1 MITDSFF
8 IIKMASYPGK
18 LIVIDGTDG
27 SGKTTQFHLLIS
39 RLKEAGFLV
48 ETADFPQYNTKSSGP
63 VEEYLSGKYGAAN
76 QVTPYQASLFYA
88 IDRFDASFKIR
99 QWLQEG
105 KIVVAN
111 RYVSSNMGHQGGKII
126 NPLERKIFFNWLYEL
141 EYKLLE
147 IPKPD
152 LSLILHVEATVAQE
166 LARQRRREDW
176 SGKNRDIHEE
186 SLDHLK
192 RAEETYQEIART
204 FPDFK
209 FIRCTRN
216 GAMLD
221 REEIANLIWLVVK
234 PLLNGQNQPTTKG
247 FAPIADIISHNH
259 QIIDN
264 KDHLFN
270 EAEVTTTEIG
280 PGDEPLPSKNEEKEN
295 TRPLI
300 VEKISPEAKL
310 PTRAHETDA
319 GLDLYATD
327 CYSIPPYSQALVA
340 TGIKIA
346 LPEGYVG
353 LIWDKSG
360 LANQGLTTMGG
371 VIDTGYRGEIKV
383 VFKNLSEDIYNII
396 PGQKIAQLLIQKIAL
411 PEIQEGSVNPDTARQ
426 TGGFGSSGRF

>member
-1 MITDSFF
+1 
-8 IIKMASYPGK
+8 
-18 LIVIDGTDG
+18 
-27 SGKTTQFHLLIS
+27 
-39 RLKEAGFLV
+39 
-48 ETADFPQYNTKSSGP
+48 
-63 VEEYLSGKYGAAN
+63 
-76 QVTPYQASLFYA
+76 
-88 IDRFDASFKIR
+88 
-99 QWLQEG
+99 
-105 KIVVAN
+105 
-111 RYVSSNMGHQGGKII
+111 
-126 NPLERKIFFNWLYEL
+126 
-141 EYKLLE
+141 
-147 IPKPD
+147 
-152 LSLILHVEATVAQE
+152 
-166 LARQRRREDW
+166 
-176 SGKNRDIHEE
+176 
-186 SLDHLK
+186 
-192 RAEETYQEIART
+192 
-204 FPDFK
+204 
-209 FIRCTRN
+209 
-216 GAMLD
+216 
-221 REEIANLIWLVVK
+221 
-234 PLLNGQNQPTTKG
+234 
-247 FAPIADIISHNH
+247 
-259 QIIDN
+259 
-264 KDHLFN
+264 LFN